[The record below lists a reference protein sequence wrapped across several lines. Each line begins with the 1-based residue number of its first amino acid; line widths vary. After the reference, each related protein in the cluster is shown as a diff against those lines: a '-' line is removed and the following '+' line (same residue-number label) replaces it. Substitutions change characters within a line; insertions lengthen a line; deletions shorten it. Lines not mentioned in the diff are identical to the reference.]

1 MPHDHGP
8 AISNA
13 GAAIQTAAHLCD
25 IRIMAARRR
34 KRRAPSIQAVG
45 TNGVQLRA
53 SQSRPCEHAGQAST
67 VRGNVAHLV
76 LLLAAL
82 ALSYLLPF
90 ELFVLSYAILGPAHY
105 LTEISWLHDRKYFLP
120 HRAIAAALCAV
131 AFGAMLIAD
140 SFWLGIIVSFSFVTC
155 AILALA
161 PTQRRKWACLAVA
174 GICFVV
180 LGQLDAPFRIAWI
193 LLPTLIHVS
202 LFTLLFMTVG
212 AWRSKSRAQIALI
225 AVYLAAIALI
235 LTVPPSGATVI
246 PQLGAIG
253 KEYFG
258 DIAPALGSVLGIP
271 DLTFNAKI
279 TGLLSFVYTYHYL
292 NWFIKADVIRWAA
305 VPRPRLVGI
314 AALSLAATGLY
325 FLNYAYGFMVL
336 LLLSLI
342 HVLLEFPLNSLCMRQ
357 LVSAVGESF
366 MRRSARSA

>member
-1 MPHDHGP
+1 
-8 AISNA
+8 
-13 GAAIQTAAHLCD
+13 
-25 IRIMAARRR
+25 MAAKRG
-34 KRRAPSIQAVG
+34 KRRAPPIQTLG
-45 TNGVQLRA
+45 TNGVRPRTLQSSRSENA
-53 SQSRPCEHAGQAST
+53 SPATT
-67 VRGNVAHLV
+67 VRGEIAHLF

-120 HRAIAAALCAV
+120 HRAIAVVLCAV
-131 AFGAMLIAD
+131 AFGAMFIAD
-140 SFWLGIIVSFSFVTC
+140 PFWLGMIVSFSFVAC
-155 AILALA
+155 ATLAIA
-161 PTQRRKWACLAVA
+161 PTQRRVWAYLALA

-212 AWRSKSRAQIALI
+212 AYRSKSPGQFALI
-225 AVYLAAIALI
+225 AIYLAAIASI
-235 LTVPPSGATVI
+235 LTIPPSGATVI
-246 PQLGAIG
+246 PTLGAIG

-258 DIAPALGSVLGIP
+258 DIAPALGSILGMP
-271 DLTFNAKI
+271 DLTFDARI

-305 VPRPRLVGI
+305 VPRPRLIGI
-314 AALSLAATGLY
+314 AALSLAATALY
-325 FLNYAYGFMVL
+325 FFNYAYGFMVL

-357 LVSAVGESF
+357 LGSAVGESF
-366 MRRSARSA
+366 LRRSARNA